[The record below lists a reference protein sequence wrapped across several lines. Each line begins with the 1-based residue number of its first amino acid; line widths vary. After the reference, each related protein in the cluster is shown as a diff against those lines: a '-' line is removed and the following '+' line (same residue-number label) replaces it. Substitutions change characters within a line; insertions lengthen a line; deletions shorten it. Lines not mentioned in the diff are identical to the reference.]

1 MKNKEIEQ
9 VKQEIK
15 VLQSKLALLE
25 EIETREPDMLLM
37 RQGKVDVVDYNKK
50 IYYRIEYTDSFSG
63 VYRWFEREKTF
74 SNLMPIGDRDIS
86 YNLENYYLQQVIKQ
100 KEEYP
105 YKKYTPEETS
115 ESLKQAFREAKKSK
129 EWKDTQKKID
139 TPIRREEFGDKL
151 IEKLM
156 ADPPDS
162 LKFQLGKTL
171 EDVIREWTTIFNIR
185 GDMDR
190 TTMIQDLCDK
200 IYGWLPAKQSSKGTQ
215 RIETEIAVDSHNELL
230 TKIKS
235 KIYSKENTL

>member
-1 MKNKEIEQ
+1 MPLVTLVNKMKNKEIEQ

-115 ESLKQAFREAKKSK
+115 ESLKQAFREAKKS
-129 EWKDTQKKID
+129 EGWQDTQKKIEGFISIEELD
-139 TPIRREEFGDKL
+139 FIRFR
-151 IEKLM
+151 
-156 ADPPDS
+156 
-162 LKFQLGKTL
+162 LGKTL
-171 EDVIREWTTIFNIR
+171 EDVI
-185 GDMDR
+185 MDWWENFIP
-190 TTMIQDLCDK
+190 THSSWDYQDAIKYLCDK
-200 IYGWLPAKQSSKGTQ
+200 IIEWLPAESSSAGSQ
-215 RIETEIAVDSHNELL
+215 DNYAIVAVDAENQLL
-230 TKIKS
+230 QKIKS
-235 KIYSKENTL
+235 KIFSKNV